1 MVLTRSK
8 VKQLSRTTSH
18 HPPTSRMVTR
28 SQSKNNKRPNYMELE
43 IDIDFDE
50 ASKAWNKNKIKL
62 GNGCYQYKK

>member
-8 VKQLSRTTSH
+8 AKQLSRAKSVH
-18 HPPTSRMVTR
+18 PTSRMVTR
-28 SQSKNNKRPNYMELE
+28 SQSKNVKRPNYVELD

>member
-1 MVLTRSK
+1 MVLTCSK
-8 VKQLSRTTSH
+8 AKQSH
-18 HPPTSRMVTR
+18 KSTNINNPSRMVTR
-28 SQSKNNKRPNYMELE
+28 SQSKNVKRPNYVELD

>member
-8 VKQLSRTTSH
+8 SKQAYKSSNVNK
-18 HPPTSRMVTR
+18 PTKMVTR
-28 SQSKNNKRPNYMELE
+28 SQSKNNKRPNYMELD

-50 ASKAWNKNKIKL
+50 ASKAWNQNKIKL